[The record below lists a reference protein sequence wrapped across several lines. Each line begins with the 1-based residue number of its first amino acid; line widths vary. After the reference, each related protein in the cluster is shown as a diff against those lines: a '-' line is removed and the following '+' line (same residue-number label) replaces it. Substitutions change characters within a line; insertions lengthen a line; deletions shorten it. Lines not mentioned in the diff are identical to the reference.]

1 MLARGGDAD
10 VNVVALIGERGRE
23 VREFIEN
30 SLSAEALQR
39 TVLIVSTSDEPAMV
53 RLRAAYLATS
63 IAESFRD
70 AGQNVL
76 FMMDS
81 VTRFAM
87 AQREIGLSVGEPPA
101 SRGYPPSVFSLLPQL
116 LERTGNGSRG
126 SITAFYTVLVE
137 GDDMNEPIADSVRGI
152 LDGHIVLSRK
162 MATANIFPAIDVL
175 ESISRLAT
183 TIYSH
188 EVLGIVGQARE
199 LLSVY
204 RENEDLINIGAY
216 VPKTSASID
225 RAIDKRAALVQF
237 LRQGIREFTTSEA
250 SFQKLKDI
258 VQ

>member
-1 MLARGGDAD
+1 
-10 VNVVALIGERGRE
+10 
-23 VREFIEN
+23 
-30 SLSAEALQR
+30 
-39 TVLIVSTSDEPAMV
+39 
-53 RLRAAYLATS
+53 
-63 IAESFRD
+63 
-70 AGQNVL
+70 
-76 FMMDS
+76 
-81 VTRFAM
+81 
-87 AQREIGLSVGEPPA
+87 
-101 SRGYPPSVFSLLPQL
+101 
-116 LERTGNGSRG
+116 
-126 SITAFYTVLVE
+126 
-137 GDDMNEPIADSVRGI
+137 MNEPIADSVRGI